1 MHDRG
6 ETLGEVAW
14 DVLRRLVRD
23 RLARRPGAHLV
34 EAELTRLDLR
44 LPLTLRGPDAEPA
57 SFARQLVD
65 SIDRV
70 LDDAVHHAAAFRP
83 GRAYCHRCENAAC
96 EHSTPPSCRHVFVGY
111 APTGQPRWAD
121 FGQMCLDLRVPE
133 VDRLY
138 EQPPAFLTL
147 VHERAEL
154 HRGLL
159 QAFDN
164 GRYELLG
171 QVTAGFFSVRARA
184 AEGRGVLALTVQAA
198 ASRGKSG
205 RRRFGLNLLGLAPGG
220 QELDTLWDRHDELPW
235 RRAVRWAQGALQ
247 TLESQRR
254 RRGAGRR
261 DARSREELQRRVT
274 GILNGLARRLER
286 DQRSR
291 GRRTRHAEVRHDSGQ
306 RPTRKAV
313 DDAREARADAL
324 MIDERSGTLVVLGDR
339 GRTHFFSPR
348 GQLVSS
354 VRYSKEAIARK
365 IRLELWRQAR
375 DDETDSFRASL
386 AVPGAGDSAEE
397 ERPC

>member
-1 MHDRG
+1 MHDR
-6 ETLGEVAW
+6 EEALGEVAW
-14 DVLRRLVRD
+14 DVLRRLVRE

-34 EAELTRLDLR
+34 ESELNRLDLR
-44 LPLTLRGPDAEPA
+44 LPLSLRGPDADPA
-57 SFARQLVD
+57 TFARQLVET
-65 SIDRV
+65 IDRV
-70 LDDAVHHAAAFRP
+70 LDDAVQHAAAFRP
-83 GRAYCHRCENAAC
+83 GRAFCHRCENAAC

-121 FGQMCLDLRVPE
+121 FGQMCLDLKVPE

-147 VHERAEL
+147 VHERPEL

-235 RRAVRWAQGALQ
+235 RRAVHWAQGALQ
-247 TLESQRR
+247 TLEARPKAR
-254 RRGAGRR
+254 AAG
-261 DARSREELQRRVT
+261 RVT

-286 DQRSR
+286 DQRAR

-313 DDAREARADAL
+313 DDAREARSDEV
-324 MIDERSGTLVVLGDR
+324 MVDERSGTLVILGGR

-348 GQLVSS
+348 GRLVSS

-365 IRLELWRQAR
+365 IRLELWRRAR
-375 DDETDSFRASL
+375 EDEMDSFRASL
-386 AVPGAGDSAEE
+386 AEPGAEDRAEE